1 VVVLVVSVRFCY
13 FFRGN
18 LQLGALTHTFFNII
32 IDILPMLAFLGVI
45 IFGFTFALM
54 ILIMHELDNT
64 YYGQWHSID
73 KALYV
78 VLNMGLYAQT
88 DPVAV
93 KIERSS
99 TVLLLLYQLFMFV
112 VQVIVLNM
120 LIAIMADS
128 HSRVTKQSALVAQHG
143 RAQLILEYE
152 TLELSRLRQRAKR
165 AGRLSGAWAAGVKQ
179 VSGAITLDFARL
191 QGQERQ
197 RLEIVC
203 PKWLHVLMPADND
216 ETKEGGLDATE
227 EQKQIHRLRK

>member
-1 VVVLVVSVRFCY
+1 VGDEAMLVYATNATGRRLDLALDGHDLRMLGRTRGGTAASDNPGETWNQPGWFINVQGVVVLVVSVRFCY

-112 VQVIVLNM
+112 VQVGVTTLWVG
-120 LIAIMADS
+120 S
-128 HSRVTKQSALVAQHG
+128 H
-143 RAQLILEYE
+143 
-152 TLELSRLRQRAKR
+152 
-165 AGRLSGAWAAGVKQ
+165 GV
-179 VSGAITLDFARL
+179 
-191 QGQERQ
+191 
-197 RLEIVC
+197 
-203 PKWLHVLMPADND
+203 
-216 ETKEGGLDATE
+216 
-227 EQKQIHRLRK
+227 